1 MKVAYLRVSS
11 TSQSL
16 EIQREAVSKLNIQK
30 IFEEKVS
37 GTSTKGRDKLKE
49 CLDFVREGDELVI
62 TRIDRLARSVL
73 DLQLIVKE
81 LNDKGVILTA
91 TEQPISTK
99 DATSK
104 CFLDMLGVFA
114 ELETNLR
121 KERQMEGIAK
131 AKAKGVYKGGKKKI
145 NVEEIIRLK
154 AEGYGATKIAKELNI
169 HRDSVYR
176 LLKKWS
182 IKYNSFLA
190 VELSGSGAMQPL
202 ISKRKRQQEIFTQM
216 PQLSLQ
222 RQLSKKKSTH
232 MPL

>member
-1 MKVAYLRVSS
+1 MKVSYSRVSS
-11 TSQSL
+11 SGQSL
-16 EIQREAVSKLNIQK
+16 EIQLDALKKFGCEKHFQ
-30 IFEEKVS
+30 EKVS
-37 GTSTKGRDKLKE
+37 GTSTQGRSQLKE

-81 LNDKGVILTA
+81 LTDKGVTLTA

-121 KERQMEGIAK
+121 KERQIEGIAR
-131 AKAKGVYKGGKKKI
+131 AKEKGVYKGRRSKI
-145 NVEEIIRLK
+145 DVDQIKTLK
-154 AEGYGATKIAKELNI
+154 AEGLGATAIAKQLNI

-176 LLKKWS
+176 LLKEAAS
-182 IKYNSFLA
+182 
-190 VELSGSGAMQPL
+190 
-202 ISKRKRQQEIFTQM
+202 
-216 PQLSLQ
+216 
-222 RQLSKKKSTH
+222 
-232 MPL
+232 

>member
-16 EIQREAVSKLNIQK
+16 VIQRDAVEKVGVEK

-37 GTSTKGRDKLKE
+37 GTSTQGREKLRE

-73 DLQLIVKE
+73 DLQLIIKE
-81 LNDKGVILTA
+81 LTEKGVSLTA

-131 AKAKGVYKGGKKKI
+131 AKEKGVYKGGQSRI
-145 NVEEIIRLK
+145 DVEQIIRLK
-154 AEGYGATKIAKELNI
+154 KEGLGATKIARQMNI

-176 LLKKWS
+176 LLKK
-182 IKYNSFLA
+182 
-190 VELSGSGAMQPL
+190 VEA
-202 ISKRKRQQEIFTQM
+202 
-216 PQLSLQ
+216 
-222 RQLSKKKSTH
+222 
-232 MPL
+232 

>member
-1 MKVAYLRVSS
+1 MLRSRHRYDTYRQMKVAYLRVSS

-16 EIQREAVSKLNIQK
+16 EVQRDAVSKLNVQK

-37 GTSTKGRDKLKE
+37 GTSTQGREKLRE

-73 DLQLIVKE
+73 DLQLIIKE
-81 LNDKGVILTA
+81 LTEKGVELTA

-121 KERQMEGIAK
+121 KERQLEGIAK
-131 AKAKGVYKGGKKKI
+131 AKEKGVYKGGRTKIDVEQVKK
-145 NVEEIIRLK
+145 LK
-154 AEGYGATKIAKELNI
+154 GEGLGATAIAKRMGI

-176 LLKKWS
+176 LLKSNK
-182 IKYNSFLA
+182 N
-190 VELSGSGAMQPL
+190 
-202 ISKRKRQQEIFTQM
+202 
-216 PQLSLQ
+216 
-222 RQLSKKKSTH
+222 
-232 MPL
+232 

>member
-1 MKVAYLRVSS
+1 MKVGYARVSS
-11 TSQSL
+11 VGQNLESQL
-16 EIQREAVSKLNIQK
+16 VALKEYGCEK
-30 IFEEKVS
+30 IFQEKAS
-37 GTSTKGRDKLKE
+37 GTSTKGREQLTQ
-49 CLDFVREGDELVI
+49 CLEFVREGDELVI

-176 LLKKWS
+176 LLKK
-182 IKYNSFLA
+182 
-190 VELSGSGAMQPL
+190 
-202 ISKRKRQQEIFTQM
+202 
-216 PQLSLQ
+216 
-222 RQLSKKKSTH
+222 
-232 MPL
+232 

>member
-1 MKVAYLRVSS
+1 MLRSRYRYDSFPMKVSYIRVSS

-16 EIQREAVSKLNIQK
+16 EVQRDAVKAVGVQK

-37 GTSTKGRDKLKE
+37 ATSTQGRDKLRE

-73 DLQLIVKE
+73 DLQLIIKE
-81 LNDKGVILTA
+81 LTDKGVSLTA

-121 KERQMEGIAK
+121 KERQLEGIAK
-131 AKAKGVYKGGKKKI
+131 AKEKGVYKGGKSKIDVERIKTLKK
-145 NVEEIIRLK
+145 
-154 AEGYGATKIAKELNI
+154 EGMGATKIARELNI

-176 LLKKWS
+176 LLKR
-182 IKYNSFLA
+182 
-190 VELSGSGAMQPL
+190 VEV
-202 ISKRKRQQEIFTQM
+202 
-216 PQLSLQ
+216 
-222 RQLSKKKSTH
+222 
-232 MPL
+232 